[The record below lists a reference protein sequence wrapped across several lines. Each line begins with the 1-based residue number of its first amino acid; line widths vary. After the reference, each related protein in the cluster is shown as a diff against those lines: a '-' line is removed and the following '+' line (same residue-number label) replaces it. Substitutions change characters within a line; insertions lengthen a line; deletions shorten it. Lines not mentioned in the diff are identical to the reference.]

1 MKNAAGDYPGE
12 CMHDRAYERINV
24 RLEAMYHCGVR
35 INSGIVTNI
44 SENGMFIHTKLDLP
58 FDVNFELIIPSNEGA
73 LNFPV
78 KIIRIEKSN
87 GVYDGIGVE
96 IADHSQSYLD
106 YVRTLRTLGRG
117 DKMENN

>member
-1 MKNAAGDYPGE
+1 MQN
-12 CMHDRAYERINV
+12 RAYERIYV
-24 RLEAMYHCGVR
+24 QLEAMYHCGVR

-58 FDVNFELIIPSNEGA
+58 FDINFELIIPSSKGA

-87 GVYDGIGVE
+87 GVYNGIAVE
-96 IADHSQSYLD
+96 IATPSQSYLD
-106 YVRTLRTLGRG
+106 YVSTLRTLGLS
-117 DKMENN
+117 KK